1 MAMLDSK
8 PYFVELLNEVQVLF
22 SSVDGEKKGNTA
34 TGTDGRF
41 RPNTIQ
47 NCNVHI
53 GDEKMARR
61 THRNSIKKI
70 APLATCLVF
79 LLPAA
84 SMAQSNTTDGVEPM
98 LEEITVTARKR
109 VENLQE
115 VALSV
120 SAMGAQEID
129 GNFATDVRDLVY
141 ISPNTVLDDTSQGP
155 GGVAA
160 AYIRGIGVSEVEK
173 NFDPAVG
180 LVVDGIFRGTM
191 TGSIQRAIDLERMEV
206 LRGPQGT
213 LFGRNT
219 IGGVIIMERSKP
231 KHELSG
237 KFRASY
243 GNYETMGL
251 DGVVHLPVGE
261 TLAVKLSAAY
271 RDQGEGYYTNLNTG
285 RKDGQSEY
293 KSIGINPLWTPVE
306 GLEIELTFQRERTDQ
321 DSPPLLNVGQPG
333 QLFCNFFSWC
343 SADTRTPV
351 SGDRYTV
358 LTAYGKEATT
368 VFPDLPWNPPGY
380 NEPHGFDQST
390 FDSDTD
396 QIEVRWD
403 INDAYRLDY
412 ILGSWD
418 TEETAVNDWDGVTD
432 VLFHTDRPAEYS
444 QTTNELRLTYDA
456 GGPIAYTVGGYAW
469 DSDYEIRLRSYI
481 GFAVPGLVLDLPQT
495 TKQTSKSKAVFF
507 EGDYTFSDSWTLT
520 LGGRYT
526 KDKKT
531 TNQRG
536 INIGDAAESWNKFTP
551 KVALRYTIDDT
562 SMIYGLY
569 NVGYRAGGF
578 NGRVDSTETAEQPYN
593 PETVDNFELGYR
605 SEMMNRRVIFNATA
619 FYMDYQ
625 DKQEEIQQPSATS
638 GTGQV
643 TRVVNAATATIKG
656 LEFELMY
663 LASSG
668 LTVRANLGYL
678 DAAYDKFLVNTGTSA
693 NPIITDFSNLD
704 FRRAPEWTGGVGI
717 SQEWAM
723 SSGSMALHAGWR
735 YLASH
740 EVDFANKPELH
751 NEAQH
756 LVDASLTYNLDDWYF
771 SLYGRN
777 LLEEDGYQIGFDV
790 AGLWSY
796 AAPRAPRTYGF
807 EVGYRFGN

>member
-1 MAMLDSK
+1 MTRLINRFGISTK
-8 PYFVELLNEVQVLF
+8 PYLLI
-22 SSVDGEKKGNTA
+22 T
-34 TGTDGRF
+34 
-41 RPNTIQ
+41 
-47 NCNVHI
+47 
-53 GDEKMARR
+53 
-61 THRNSIKKI
+61 
-70 APLATCLVF
+70 LALA
-79 LLPAA
+79 LPASLA
-84 SMAQSNTTDGVEPM
+84 AQQDNNAESSAYDTPA

-120 SAMGAQEID
+120 SAMGQQEID

-141 ISPNTVLDDTSQGP
+141 ISPNTVLDDTNQGP

-180 LVVDGIFRGTM
+180 VVVDGIFRGTM

-231 KHELSG
+231 TSELSG
-237 KFRASY
+237 KLRASY
-243 GNYETMGL
+243 GNYETAGL
-251 DGVVHLPVGE
+251 DGMINFGVGE
-261 TLAVKLSAAY
+261 NLAIKLSAAY

-293 KSIGINPLWTPVE
+293 KSFGFNPLWTPVE
-306 GLEIELTFQRERTDQ
+306 GLEIELTIQRERTDQ

-333 QLFCNFFSWC
+333 QLFCDFFGWC
-343 SADTRTPV
+343 SPDVRTPV
-351 SGDRYTV
+351 SGDRYDV
-358 LTAYGKEATT
+358 LTAYGAEATT
-368 VFPDLPWNPPGY
+368 VFPDLPWSPPGY
-380 NEPHGFDQST
+380 NEPHGFDEST
-390 FDSDTD
+390 FDADTD

-403 INDAYRLDY
+403 LNDDYRIDY

-456 GGPIAYTVGGYAW
+456 GDKVAYTVGGYTW
-469 DSDYEIRLRSYI
+469 DSDYEIRLRSFI
-481 GFAVPGLVLDLPQT
+481 GFAVPGVVLDLPQT
-495 TKQTSKSKAVFF
+495 TKQSNKSKAVFF
-507 EGDYTFSDSWTLT
+507 EGDYRFNDSWTLT

-526 KDKKT
+526 EDKKS
-531 TNQRG
+531 TNQAG
-536 INIGDAAESWNKFTP
+536 IVTARANDKWDKFTP
-551 KVALRYTIDDT
+551 KVALRYIIDDA
-562 SMIYGLY
+562 SMVYGLY
-569 NVGYRAGGF
+569 NVGYRSGGF
-578 NGRVDSTETAEQPYN
+578 NGRVDSVETAVTPYD

-605 SEMMNRRVIFNATA
+605 SEWMDRRVVFNATA

-656 LEFELMY
+656 AEFELMY
-663 LASSG
+663 LAANG
-668 LTVRANLGYL
+668 LTLRANLGYL
-678 DAAYDKFLVNTGTSA
+678 DAGYDQFMVNTGTTE
-693 NPIITDFSNLD
+693 NPNLVDFSNLD
-704 FRRAPEWTGGVGI
+704 FRRAPKWTAGLGI
-717 SQEWAM
+717 NQEWDLTN
-723 SSGSMALHAGWR
+723 GSLMLQAGWR
-735 YLASH
+735 FLDSH

-751 NEAQH
+751 NKAQH
-756 LVDASLTYNLDDWYF
+756 LVDASVTYNLDEWYF
-771 SLYGRN
+771 SLFGRN

-796 AAPRAPRTYGF
+796 AAPRAPRTFGL